1 MSSPVEEHSLAK
13 AAKLTENL
21 YHTRDTYFPENQ
33 DDKISK
39 LREQSDLALKF
50 LDSISPEERKS
61 PMQRATFEYLR
72 GKILDVCPDYN
83 KEAEEHLSKAVKL
96 NPSLADA
103 WLCLGNCI
111 WKKGDLSAAKN
122 CLSLALSKGRDKNIL
137 CQLSMLKRK
146 MSQGAENQ
154 AELVEESIQH
164 AKEAITVDV
173 KDGYSWCKI
182 LYMLLTCIQRTILA
196 LLSNN
201 SSYIDTITLDN
212 LGNACLTSFFVSG
225 AWDHSK
231 LQHSVK
237 AYQNAVNRYL
247 ENYERALSG
256 FEAAALK
263 DPSLN
268 AAAEV
273 QKIVS
278 LLDKLD
284 YLMRGG
290 HLKAKRMASLASSL
304 AAVNLNPPYNRATTD
319 GMLEGLNR
327 AVAIDGKVLFFVTHD
342 TVAPLY
348 YLLSDSNQNCFVLT
362 VYGMRIDVIKERDQ
376 LTLLDPYFRQV
387 DFSWKE
393 KHYQFKSI
401 RVDFPEQVLVNG
413 KAVTPQQVVRSSIH
427 AQHKP

>member
-1 MSSPVEEHSLAK
+1 MSSPAEEQSLAK
-13 AAKLTENL
+13 AAKLVDDL
-21 YHTRDTYFPENQ
+21 YHIRDTFFPENQ
-33 DDKISK
+33 GDKISK

-50 LDSISPEERKS
+50 LDSIPPEERKS

-83 KEAEEHLSKAVKL
+83 KEAEDHLSKAVKL

-122 CLSLALSKGRDKNIL
+122 CLSLALSKGPNKNIL

-164 AKEAITVDV
+164 AKEAITLDV
-173 KDGYSWCKI
+173 KDGYSW
-182 LYMLLTCIQRTILA
+182 Y
-196 LLSNN
+196 
-201 SSYIDTITLDN
+201 N

-225 AWDHSK
+225 SWDHSK

-237 AYQNAVNRYL
+237 AYQNAEKDERMNSNPDLYFNSAIVNRYL

-268 AAAEV
+268 AAEEV

-284 YLMRGG
+284 NLTRGG

-304 AAVNLNPPYNRATTD
+304 ATVNLNPSYNRATVD
-319 GMLEGLNR
+319 HMLEGLNR
-327 AVAIDGKVLFFVTHD
+327 AVAIDGKVLFFVTND

-348 YLLSDSNQNCFVLT
+348 YLLCDSNQNCFVLT
-362 VYGMRIDVIKERDQ
+362 VYGLRIDVIKERDQ
-376 LTLLDPYFRQV
+376 LMLLDPYFRQV

-393 KHYQFKSI
+393 KHYKFKSI

-413 KAVTPQQVVRSSIH
+413 KAVTPQQVVPSSIQ

>member
-173 KDGYSWCKI
+173 KDGYSW
-182 LYMLLTCIQRTILA
+182 Y
-196 LLSNN
+196 
-201 SSYIDTITLDN
+201 N

>member
-173 KDGYSWCKI
+173 KDGYSW
-182 LYMLLTCIQRTILA
+182 Y
-196 LLSNN
+196 
-201 SSYIDTITLDN
+201 N

-237 AYQNAVNRYL
+237 AYQNAEKDERMKSNPDLYFNSAIVNRYL

-327 AVAIDGKVLFFVTHD
+327 AVAIDGK
-342 TVAPLY
+342 
-348 YLLSDSNQNCFVLT
+348 
-362 VYGMRIDVIKERDQ
+362 IKERDQ

>member
-1 MSSPVEEHSLAK
+1 MSSPSAEHSLTK
-13 AAKLTENL
+13 AAKLVEDL
-21 YHTRDTYFPENQ
+21 YHIRDTYFPENQ

-39 LREQSDLALKF
+39 LREQSDFALKF
-50 LDSISPEERKS
+50 LDSIPPEERKL

-72 GKILDVCPDYN
+72 GKTLDVCPDYN
-83 KEAEEHLSKAVKL
+83 KEAEDHLSKAVKL

-122 CLSLALSKGRDKNIL
+122 CLSLALSKGPNKNIL

-164 AKEAITVDV
+164 AKEAITLDV
-173 KDGYSWCKI
+173 KDGYSW
-182 LYMLLTCIQRTILA
+182 Y
-196 LLSNN
+196 
-201 SSYIDTITLDN
+201 N

-237 AYQNAVNRYL
+237 AYQNAEKDERMKSNPDLYFNSAIVNRYL
-247 ENYERALSG
+247 EHYERALSG

-284 YLMRGG
+284 NLMRGG

-304 AAVNLNPPYNRATTD
+304 AAVDLNPSYNRATID
-319 GMLEGLNR
+319 RMLEGLNR
-327 AVAIDGKVLFFVTHD
+327 QVAIDGKVLFFVTND

-348 YLLSDSNQNCFVLT
+348 YLLCDSNQNCFVLT
-362 VYGMRIDVIKERDQ
+362 VYGVRMDVIKERDQ
-376 LTLLDPYFRQV
+376 LTLLDPYFRHV

-393 KHYQFKSI
+393 KHYLFKSI

-413 KAVTPQQVVRSSIH
+413 KAVTPQQAVHSSIH

>member
-173 KDGYSWCKI
+173 KDGYSW
-182 LYMLLTCIQRTILA
+182 Y
-196 LLSNN
+196 
-201 SSYIDTITLDN
+201 N

-237 AYQNAVNRYL
+237 AYQNAEKDERMKSNPDLYFNSAIVNRYL